1 MTQLARALEK
11 ALLSHAVQNI
21 VANIENKANHFL
33 EGLYMMHKFLALM
46 NLIVL
51 LIIQVGCDKVQKVV
65 TPKQEQKI
73 LKIGFV
79 VAGERVTY
87 PNGAEM
93 AVTEINQRGGLL
105 GMPVELIGHIN
116 KEAGPEV
123 SIQIAETLI
132 VEDEII
138 ALIGPNRSSHAV
150 EVAPVAQRYGIPMVT
165 TTATNPNVTNAGDFV
180 FMASFTDS
188 FQGAVMAQFAIE
200 DLDTTTAAVITRHG
214 DLYTEGISEFFAL
227 NFSKLGGKIVA
238 NEFYG
243 GNSSDFTAQL
253 TNIAAAKPDVL
264 FASGFVQ
271 DIAFIT
277 QQARAML
284 LQNEAGEPTIFL
296 GADSWDSELLFD
308 NEDAEVEGSFFSGHF
323 SPDTDEPTA
332 RAFVD
337 TYESIYES
345 TPTGGVAVSYDAVKL
360 LFEAVERA
368 GSLNPNEIRQQL
380 AATENYI
387 GATTIASYNANRH
400 PTKSAVIFTIKNGE
414 KQFHKQIAPF

>member
-1 MTQLARALEK
+1 M
-11 ALLSHAVQNI
+11 
-21 VANIENKANHFL
+21 
-33 EGLYMMHKFLALM
+33 
-46 NLIVL
+46 L
-51 LIIQVGCDKVQKVV
+51 LIIQVGCDRVQKVV
-65 TPKQEQKI
+65 TPKQEQKT

-188 FQGAVMAQFAIE
+188 FQGAVMAQFAID
-200 DLDTTTAAVITRHG
+200 DLDMTTAAVITRHG

-368 GSLNPNEIRQQL
+368 GSLNPNEIREQL

>member
-1 MTQLARALEK
+1 
-11 ALLSHAVQNI
+11 
-21 VANIENKANHFL
+21 
-33 EGLYMMHKFLALM
+33 MHKFLALIT
-46 NLIVL
+46 LIVS
-51 LIIQVGCDKVQKVV
+51 LIIQVGCDRAQKIV
-65 TPKQEQKI
+65 TPKQEQKT

-87 PNGAEM
+87 PNGAAL

-116 KEAGPEV
+116 KEAIPEV
-123 SIQIAETLI
+123 SVQIAETLI

-150 EVAPVAQRYGIPMVT
+150 EVGPIAQRYGIPMVT

-188 FQGAVMAQFAIE
+188 FQGAVIAQFAIE
-200 DLDTTTAAVITRHG
+200 DLDITTAAILTRRG

-227 NFSKLGGKIVA
+227 NFSKLGGEIVA
-238 NEFYG
+238 NEFYEG
-243 GNSSDFTAQL
+243 DLSDFTAQL
-253 TNIAAAKPDVL
+253 TDIAAVKPDVL
-264 FASGFVQ
+264 FTSGFVQ
-271 DIAFIT
+271 DIALIT
-277 QQARAML
+277 QQARAMS
-284 LQNEAGEPTIFL
+284 LQNEAGAPTVFL

-337 TYESIYES
+337 TYESIYGS

-368 GSLNPNEIRQQL
+368 GSINPNEVRQQL
-380 AATENYI
+380 AGTENYI
-387 GATTIASYNANRH
+387 GATTIASYDENRH
-400 PTKSAVIFTIKNGE
+400 PTKSAVIFTIKNGK

>member
-1 MTQLARALEK
+1 MQKLFALIGF
-11 ALLSHAVQNI
+11 S
-21 VANIENKANHFL
+21 
-33 EGLYMMHKFLALM
+33 
-46 NLIVL
+46 VL
-51 LIIQVGCDKVQKVV
+51 LVIYIGCDNIQKVV
-65 TPKQEQKI
+65 APQQEEK
-73 LKIGFV
+73 LKIGFI

-123 SIQIAETLI
+123 SVQIAETLI

-150 EVAPVAQRYGIPMVT
+150 EVGPLAQRYGIPMVT

-188 FQGAVMAQFAIE
+188 FQGAVMAQFAIA
-200 DLDTTTAAVITRHG
+200 DLNLGTAALITRKG
-214 DLYTEGISEFFAL
+214 DLYTEGISEFFAR
-227 NFSKLGGKIVA
+227 NFSELGGEIVA
-238 NEFYG
+238 REFYEG
-243 GNSSDFTAQL
+243 DPSDFTAQL
-253 TNIAAAKPDVL
+253 TNIAAAKPDAL
-264 FASGFVQ
+264 FTAGFVQ
-271 DIAFIT
+271 DIALIT
-277 QQARAML
+277 QQARAMT

-323 SPDTDEPTA
+323 SPDTNEPTA
-332 RAFVD
+332 RAFVE
-337 TYESIYES
+337 TYESIYNS

-360 LFEAVERA
+360 LFAAIERA
-368 GSLNPNEIRQQL
+368 GSLDSDEIRKQL
-380 AATENYI
+380 AVTENYI
-387 GATTIASYNANRH
+387 GATTIASYDENRH
-400 PTKSAVIFTIKNGE
+400 PTKSAVILTIKNGE
-414 KQFHKQIAPF
+414 KQFHKQINPF

>member
-1 MTQLARALEK
+1 M
-11 ALLSHAVQNI
+11 
-21 VANIENKANHFL
+21 
-33 EGLYMMHKFLALM
+33 YKFLALM
-46 NLIVL
+46 GLIVL
-51 LIIQVGCDKVQKVV
+51 LIIQVGCDRVQKVV
-65 TPKQEQKI
+65 TPTQEQKT

-93 AVTEINQRGGLL
+93 AVREINQHGGLL

-116 KEAGPEV
+116 KEAIPEV
-123 SIQIAETLI
+123 SVRIAETLI

-150 EVAPVAQRYGIPMVT
+150 EVGPVAQRHRIPMVT

-188 FQGAVMAQFAIE
+188 FQGAVMAQFAID
-200 DLDTTTAAVITRHG
+200 DLDITTAALITRKG

-238 NEFYG
+238 NEFYE
-243 GNSSDFTAQL
+243 GNPSDFTAQL
-253 TNIAAAKPDVL
+253 TDIAAAKPDVL
-264 FASGFVQ
+264 FAAGFVQ

-296 GADSWDSELLFD
+296 GADSWDSELLFN

-337 TYESIYES
+337 AYESIYES

-368 GSLNPNEIRQQL
+368 GSLNPDEIRDQL
-380 AATENYI
+380 AATKDYI
-387 GATTIASYNANRH
+387 GATTIANYDENRH
-400 PTKSAVIFTIKNGE
+400 PTKSAVIFTIKDGK
-414 KQFHKQIAPF
+414 KQFHKQIDPF

>member
-1 MTQLARALEK
+1 MP
-11 ALLSHAVQNI
+11 
-21 VANIENKANHFL
+21 
-33 EGLYMMHKFLALM
+33 KFLALTS
-46 NLIVL
+46 LIVL
-51 LIIQVGCDKVQKVV
+51 LVTYTGCDRAQKIV
-65 TPKQEQKI
+65 TPSQEQKT

-93 AVTEINQRGGLL
+93 AVREINEAGGLF
-105 GMPVELIGHIN
+105 GTPVELIGHIN
-116 KEAGPEV
+116 KEATLEV
-123 SIQIAETLI
+123 SLQIAEKLI

-150 EVAPVAQRYGIPMVT
+150 EVGPIAQRHSIPMIT
-165 TTATNPNVTNAGDFV
+165 TTATNPNVTNGGDFV

-200 DLDTTTAAVITRHG
+200 DLNISTAAVLTRQG

-227 NFSKLGGKIVA
+227 NFSELGGEIVA
-238 NEFYG
+238 SEFYEG
-243 GNSSDFTAQL
+243 DPSDFTAQL
-253 TNIAAAKPDVL
+253 TRIAAAKPDAL
-264 FASGFVQ
+264 FTSGFIQ
-271 DIAFIT
+271 DIALIT
-277 QQARAML
+277 QQARAVS
-284 LQNEAGEPTIFL
+284 LQNAAGEPTIFL
-296 GADSWDSELLFD
+296 GADSWDNELLFD
-308 NEDAEVEGSFFSGHF
+308 NENAEIDGSFFSGHF

-360 LFEAVERA
+360 LFEAIERA
-368 GSLNPNEIRQQL
+368 GSLDPDEIRQQL

-387 GATTIASYNANRH
+387 GATRVARYDENRH

-414 KQFHKQIAPF
+414 KQFYKQIDP